1 MPATRSRSRSPR
13 RTSTSPYS
21 KDKTGKPNARELIT
35 IKTEEKLDS
44 EKTTASMESSKSNTA
59 SSKDSKTPDKPPRK
73 PSESPA
79 SKSNS
84 SGSWNSNKSKE
95 LKSKERKFSGRCRLF
110 VGNLLNC
117 EETELREMFEKYG
130 EVAEVFVNKDK
141 GFGFVRMVS
150 ILAILLNIQYRRH
163 LEYHILEMQSKK
175 NASAGLFQ
183 TSDVWKTVMHAC

>member
-21 KDKTGKPNARELIT
+21 NDKTGKSNSRELIT
-35 IKTEEKLDS
+35 IKTEEKDS
-44 EKTTASMESSKSNTA
+44 EKSTASESSKSNTA
-59 SSKDSKTPDKPPRK
+59 SSKDGKTPDKPPRK

-79 SKSNS
+79 SKGNTTSN
-84 SGSWNSNKSKE
+84 WNSHKSKE
-95 LKSKERKFSGRCRLF
+95 PKSKERKFSGRCRLF

-141 GFGFVRMVS
+141 GFGFVRMVG
-150 ILAILLNIQYRRH
+150 ILAIPGNIQY
-163 LEYHILEMQSKK
+163 
-175 NASAGLFQ
+175 
-183 TSDVWKTVMHAC
+183 